1 MGQGSSCKG
10 KGTVTHYFGTEAT
23 MTDQQKQEFTLRIAN
38 ANRTGLIVILY
49 DMLFVYLKDVRLA
62 LAETEKD
69 SAAVKA
75 AVRHSDAV
83 LKQLCDSLNF
93 TYPIAADLYRIYTFC
108 RKRLAQVLY
117 QNNTQGVDDVERLLS
132 HLYEAFQELEKTDA
146 SETLMKHTQQVYAG
160 MTYQKAT
167 LTETFQDPEA
177 SRGFLA

>member
-1 MGQGSSCKG
+1 
-10 KGTVTHYFGTEAT
+10 
-23 MTDQQKQEFTLRIAN
+23 MTDQQKQEFTRRIAN

-62 LAETEKD
+62 LAKKD
-69 SAAVKA
+69 SLAVKT

-83 LKQLCDSLNF
+83 LKQLCESLNF
-93 TYPIAADLYRIYTFC
+93 AYPVSAELYRIYTFC

-117 QNNTQGVDDVERLLS
+117 ENTAQGVSDTERVLA
-132 HLYEAFQELEKTDA
+132 HLYKAFQELEKTDT